1 MGKDP
6 SSLAQVGAAGA
17 TIVGALAVGLGLGW
31 LGERYLHWELAVPL
45 GILLGF
51 VAGLVSLFR
60 QFSRPT

>member
-1 MGKDP
+1 
-6 SSLAQVGAAGA
+6 
-17 TIVGALAVGLGLGW
+17 LGLGW